1 MERLAAPADVDVVRR
16 FNRVVTQRVG
26 ALDEEY
32 LARGRP
38 LGASRLLW
46 EIGLDGAE
54 VRALRQR
61 LDLDSGYLSRLLRR
75 LESERL
81 VTVEAPGAGD
91 GRRREVRLTDAG
103 RAERALLDERSDA
116 LASSVLDALDEPRRD
131 ALVAAM
137 STVVRLL
144 TAGLVR
150 VAVEDPSSADAQM
163 CLHSYFAELDERF
176 DTGFDPTRAL
186 PVDAEDMAPPH
197 GLLLLARLHG
207 EAVGCG
213 ALRLKDEGGPAEIKR
228 IWVSPSTR
236 GLGVGRRLV
245 RELERHAAE
254 RGATTVRLD
263 TNRTLTEAIALYRS
277 EGYREV
283 PRFNGEAYADH
294 WFEKSLEI

>member
-1 MERLAAPADVDVVRR
+1 VDVVRR

-46 EIGLDGAE
+46 EIGLDGTGGAE
-54 VRALRQR
+54 VRALRQQ

-75 LESERL
+75 LESEGL
-81 VTVEAPGAGD
+81 VTVDAGPAD
-91 GRRREVRLTDAG
+91 GRRREVRLTEAG
-103 RAERALLDERSDA
+103 RAERALLDERSDE
-116 LASSVLDALDEPRRD
+116 LASSVLDALDEPRRR
-131 ALVAAM
+131 ALVDAM

-144 TAGLVR
+144 TAGVVR
-150 VAVEDPSSADAQM
+150 VVIEDPRSPDAVL
-163 CLHSYFAELDERF
+163 CLRSYFAELDERF

-186 PVDAEDMAPPH
+186 PVDPEDMTPPR

-207 EAVGCG
+207 EPAGCG
-213 ALRLKDEGGPAEIKR
+213 ALKLTKEGLAEIKR

-245 RELERHAAE
+245 RELEKHAAE
-254 RGATTVRLD
+254 RGATKVRLD

-283 PRFNGEAYADH
+283 PRFNDEPYADH
-294 WFEKSLEI
+294 WFEKPLEI

>member
-1 MERLAAPADVDVVRR
+1 MQREAVEVVRR

-46 EIGLDGAE
+46 ELGVDGTGGTE
-54 VRALRQR
+54 VRTLRQR

-75 LESERL
+75 LESEQL
-81 VTVEAPGAGD
+81 VTVEAPDPGD

-116 LASSVLDALDEPRRD
+116 LAWSVLDALDGPRRD

-144 TAGLVR
+144 TAGLVH
-150 VAVEDPSSADAQM
+150 VVVEDPTSPDATM
-163 CLHSYFAELDERF
+163 CLHSYFAELDGRF
-176 DTGFDPTRAL
+176 DTGFDPTLTL
-186 PVDAEDMAPPH
+186 PVEAAEMAPPH

-213 ALRLKDEGGPAEIKR
+213 ALKLKDEGLAEIKR
-228 IWVSPSTR
+228 VWVSPVTR

-245 RELERHAAE
+245 RELEKHAAE
-254 RGATTVRLD
+254 RGATTLRLD
-263 TNRTLTEAIALYRS
+263 TNRTLTDAIALYRS
-277 EGYREV
+277 EGYEEV
-283 PRFNGEAYADH
+283 PRFNEEPYADH
-294 WFEKSLEI
+294 WFEKSLVR